1 MPYKLGGSEAQAYFL
16 ERPLLPVEEEGAF
29 LLAVSRLPHPGPQH
43 LPHLLQVLLAEQGQ
57 GGCQFL
63 RGQAPPPEGQ
73 EQLGELRV
81 KPGLQGP
88 GGVAPGQGVGGH
100 VSGDHGVGGHDGPV
114 PNGHPGEDHA
124 LPADPHVVAPHDV
137 PLPGKLVQVGRGVL
151 RPHPAEDVEGVGGDA
166 ADPAVG
172 GAHDELCPRGAGAE
186 LADDQLVPK
195 RGVVEED
202 VALLKLRGVF
212 QVVVIG
218 VVPHVDVG
226 GGDDVFQETG
236 RLVFVGK
243 DRVGVWNVKHV
254 SFLLGV
260 VGWHHFLSVGFAVAT
275 AFLVRRY
282 CMESS
287 LLEKMKVAAG
297 GPAGQGAGSA
307 EGDLRGQAGEG
318 DVVILAV

>member
-1 MPYKLGGSEAQAYFL
+1 MAHE
-16 ERPLLPVEEEGAF
+16 
-29 LLAVSRLPHPGPQH
+29 
-43 LPHLLQVLLAEQGQ
+43 
-57 GGCQFL
+57 
-63 RGQAPPPEGQ
+63 
-73 EQLGELRV
+73 
-81 KPGLQGP
+81 
-88 GGVAPGQGVGGH
+88 
-100 VSGDHGVGGHDGPV
+100 
-114 PNGHPGEDHA
+114 
-124 LPADPHVVAPHDV
+124 
-137 PLPGKLVQVGRGVL
+137 
-151 RPHPAEDVEGVGGDA
+151 VEGVGGDA
-166 ADPAVG
+166 VHPVVG
-172 GAHDELCPRGAGAE
+172 PVHHKLNAPGNGAE

-254 SFLLGV
+254 LFLLGV

-287 LLEKMKVAAG
+287 LLEKMKVEKRVKKRRRCPLEIDKGFRLARS
-297 GPAGQGAGSA
+297 GQHLADRFEHSRSRIPLCNADNLNFGSRQIRSR
-307 EGDLRGQAGEG
+307 EGFPRHW
-318 DVVILAV
+318 